1 MRFVLTLASSLA
13 FTSLAP
19 AAVIVLVNFT
29 PDELTCTITELQKK
43 PQTITLSRAQVLPVT
58 VGGPCEVTFAAKPA
72 NATLRLDPYHAYV
85 FIPDKKAER
94 RLEGIAMPGD
104 PPERDSKPE
113 TNPLPKE
120 PLRI

>member
-1 MRFVLTLASSLA
+1 MRFVLALAFSLA

-19 AAVIVLVNFT
+19 AAVIVLGNFT
-29 PDELTCTITELQKK
+29 PDELTCTITEPQKK
-43 PQTITLSRAQVLPVT
+43 PQTITISKAQVVPIT

-72 NATLRLDPYHAYV
+72 TTTLRLDPYQAYV

-94 RLEGIAMPGD
+94 RLEGIAMPGH

-113 TNPLPKE
+113 A
-120 PLRI
+120 